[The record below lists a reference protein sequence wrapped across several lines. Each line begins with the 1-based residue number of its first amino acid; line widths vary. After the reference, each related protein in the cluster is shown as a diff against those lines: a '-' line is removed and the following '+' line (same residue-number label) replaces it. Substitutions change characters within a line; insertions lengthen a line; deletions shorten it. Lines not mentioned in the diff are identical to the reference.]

1 MNKTPLEMFFNSL
14 LPNLWEEFIF
24 FIPNRDIPKSIKNNF
39 KNQDIEKYF
48 NQIMVFD
55 TYKGPMLYEEGSN
68 TNKIILKNS
77 KLENNLFRLLDKQ
90 NLTNPSEFNFI
101 LEKYLEQIECLKYL
115 SQWMYENL
123 DKVNCTNETIETIK
137 GLFLIQ
143 MNHFDKHVK
152 AFKSQFYKNN
162 IEANI
167 NSLNV
172 EEIIKSTL
180 KEINKQEQI
189 QTQSPTLDVATD
201 LAIGK
206 DLQKTP
212 QKASK
217 PPLVTEQDAEKM
229 ILKQVFNL
237 DTSIIN

>member
-1 MNKTPLEMFFNSL
+1 MFFNSL

-24 FIPNRDIPKSIKNNF
+24 FIPSRNIYDSIKDNF

-55 TYKGPMLYEEGSN
+55 TYKGPVLYEEVTN
-68 TNKIILKNS
+68 NNKIILKSS

-90 NLTNPSEFNFI
+90 NLTNPSGFNFI
-101 LEKYLEQIECLKYL
+101 LEKYLEQIECLNYI
-115 SQWMYENL
+115 SQWLYENL
-123 DKVNCTNETIETIK
+123 NQVNEINETIK
-137 GLFLIQ
+137 GLFLMQ
-143 MNHFDKHVK
+143 MNHFDKHVN

-162 IEANI
+162 IEATKNPLNI
-167 NSLNV
+167 

-189 QTQSPTLDVATD
+189 QTKSPTLDIATD
-201 LAIGK
+201 LATGK

-212 QKASK
+212 QKTPK
-217 PPLVTEQDAEKM
+217 QPLVTEQDAEKM

-237 DTSIIN
+237 DISIII